1 MDKSITALENGEH
14 VIGIFLD
21 FSKAFVTVDHEIL
34 LKKMHHYG
42 IRGTAYK
49 WFQSYLSN
57 RKQYVTY
64 NGICS
69 STKDVKCG
77 VPQGSILG
85 PMLFLMYINDLCS
98 ICKYTTPILFAD
110 DTNLFSSGKDLKV
123 IENHVNDELS
133 NISEWLKVNK
143 LLLNINKTHYM
154 IFSKKK
160 TCDLKMNIV
169 IDGQAIDEVKKTK
182 FLGVIIDSKLN
193 WKEHI
198 SYVSGKLS
206 CSIGM
211 IIKARHFLNNHGL
224 IALYYSFLYP
234 YLSYCNHIW
243 GSTYKTNLKSLT
255 TLQNKAIRIISHM
268 NARKI
273 VMQCTMN

>member
-1 MDKSITALENGEH
+1 MAPMTLMDKLITALENGAH

-21 FSKAFVTVDHEIL
+21 FSKAFDTVDHEIL
-34 LKKMHHYG
+34 LKKMYHYG

-143 LLLNINKTHYM
+143 LSLNINKTHYM

-160 TCDLKMNIV
+160 HVILKWI
-169 IDGQAIDEVKKTK
+169 
-182 FLGVIIDSKLN
+182 L
-193 WKEHI
+193 W
-198 SYVSGKLS
+198 
-206 CSIGM
+206 
-211 IIKARHFLNNHGL
+211 
-224 IALYYSFLYP
+224 
-234 YLSYCNHIW
+234 
-243 GSTYKTNLKSLT
+243 
-255 TLQNKAIRIISHM
+255 
-268 NARKI
+268 
-273 VMQCTMN
+273 